1 MKLKKL
7 LSRIIIATGIMFTG
21 TLTYQTIEHTH
32 VSHAASYNYYSK
44 HQCTWWAYKRR
55 VQLGHKPKKYAVM
68 QSTAGYYG
76 HVAIV
81 EKVYN
86 SGSIKISEYNYNVP
100 LGYGTR
106 IISKSSARH
115 YNYIY

>member
-1 MKLKKL
+1 ML
-7 LSRIIIATGIMFTG
+7 GTG
-21 TLTYQTIEHTH
+21 TTTHAVQVTQRTQT
-32 VSHAASYNYYSK
+32 
-44 HQCTWWAYKRR
+44 
-55 VQLGHKPKKYAVM
+55 KKYAVM

-76 HVAIV
+76 HVAI

>member
-1 MKLKKL
+1 
-7 LSRIIIATGIMFTG
+7 
-21 TLTYQTIEHTH
+21 
-32 VSHAASYNYYSK
+32 
-44 HQCTWWAYKRR
+44 
-55 VQLGHKPKKYAVM
+55 M

-76 HVAIV
+76 HVAVV
-81 EKVYN
+81 ERVYK

-115 YNYIY
+115 YNYIYYMYKAIKQVSIHIYDYIWRTYPFDGF